1 MNTTVD
7 IITPKHQANS
17 AGGPPGASTGSAKA
31 GAWMRDL
38 SASLVVFLVAL
49 PLCMGIALASGMPP
63 AAGLVTGIIGGLVV
77 GFLAGQPLQVSGPAA
92 GLAVIVFQM
101 VREHGVGAL
110 GPILMLAGA
119 VQLVAGLLKTGRWF
133 RAISPEVIH
142 GMLAGIGVLI
152 VIQQFHVV
160 LDRAPEH
167 SGPANIKA
175 MWGAIFGGLFPL
187 NGSKEEAAALVGI
200 TTIAVMLLWERFRPA
215 KLKLVPG
222 ALLGITAATT
232 MAQVLGLHVNRVKV
246 PANLT
251 QMISFPSLDALHG
264 LKLST
269 IVGTA
274 LALAF
279 IASAETLLSAAAVD
293 QMQTRSKTNYDREL
307 AAQGIGNILC
317 GLVGSLPMTGV
328 IVRSSANVQAGA
340 ETRRSAI
347 LHGAW
352 MLVSVVLLGSMLR
365 LIPTASLAAV
375 LVLVGIKLVK
385 PAEIKKLGRFGVVP
399 VLIYFASMITI
410 VATDLLTGVLVGV
423 GLSLMRLLY
432 TVTHLEA
439 RVVEEENNTHIH
451 LNGVG
456 TFLAIPRI
464 AQALD
469 KVGPGKDVH
478 IHCANLRYIDH
489 ACIEVIEG
497 WTEQREQNGQLVHV
511 EIEKLHL
518 RYRARVSES
527 VS

>member
-1 MNTTVD
+1 
-7 IITPKHQANS
+7 
-17 AGGPPGASTGSAKA
+17 
-31 GAWMRDL
+31 
-38 SASLVVFLVAL
+38 
-49 PLCMGIALASGMPP
+49 
-63 AAGLVTGIIGGLVV
+63 
-77 GFLAGQPLQVSGPAA
+77 
-92 GLAVIVFQM
+92 
-101 VREHGVGAL
+101 
-110 GPILMLAGA
+110 MLAGA

-187 NGSKEEAAALVGI
+187 NGSKEEAAALVGVV
-200 TTIAVMLLWERFRPA
+200 TIAMMLLWERFRPA

-222 ALLGITAATT
+222 ALLGIAAATT
-232 MAQVLGLHVNRVKV
+232 VAQVFSLGVNRVKV
-246 PANLT
+246 PDNLG
-251 QMISFPSLDALHG
+251 QMISLPSLAAVHDI
-264 LKLST
+264 KIST
-269 IVGTA
+269 FVGTA

-293 QMQTRSKTNYDREL
+293 QMQTRQKTNYDREL
-307 AAQGIGNILC
+307 AAQGVGNILC

-347 LHGAW
+347 LHGVW
-352 MLVSVVLLGSMLR
+352 MLISVLLFSSVLR
-365 LIPTASLAAV
+365 QIPTASLAAV
-375 LVLVGIKLVK
+375 LILVGIKLVK
-385 PAEIKKLGRFGVVP
+385 PAEIRKLGRFGKVP

-410 VATDLLTGVLVGV
+410 VSTDLLTGVLVGV
-423 GLSLMRLLY
+423 GLSLLRLLY
-432 TVTHLEA
+432 KVTHLEA
-439 RVVEEENNTHIH
+439 KLAEEGDATHIH
-451 LNGVG
+451 LSGVG

-469 KVGPGKDVH
+469 QVSTEKTVH

-497 WTEQREQNGQLVHV
+497 WTEQREKNGQLVHI
-511 EIEKLHL
+511 EMEKLLL
-518 RYRARVSES
+518 RYRAPVSET